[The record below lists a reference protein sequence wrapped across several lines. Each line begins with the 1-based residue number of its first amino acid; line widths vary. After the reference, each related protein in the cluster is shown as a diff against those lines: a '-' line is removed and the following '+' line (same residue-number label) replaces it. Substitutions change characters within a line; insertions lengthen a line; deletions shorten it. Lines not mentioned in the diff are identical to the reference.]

1 MRDCYCGMQ
10 IKMRKSKERELKTSQ
25 MQFIHCTPVSKQV
38 FFLKKFIDWNRSDLK
53 TIDKINGL
61 IIENLR
67 LFDIHYM
74 STIWDHKQL

>member
-25 MQFIHCTPVSKQV
+25 MPIYPFVSLFHNGC
-38 FFLKKFIDWNRSDLK
+38 FFKKFIDWNRSDLK

>member
-1 MRDCYCGMQ
+1 MRDCYFGMQ
-10 IKMRKSKERELKTSQ
+10 IKMQKSKERTENLSNANPSIVRLFQ
-25 MQFIHCTPVSKQV
+25 NRC
-38 FFLKKFIDWNRSDLK
+38 FFLKNLLIGTDQISK

-74 STIWDHKQL
+74 STIWNHKQL